1 MGTDI
6 HFVVEFRDPDIDN
19 GAWFGVFSSDTLSLR
34 LEHPL
39 YGLLSRDYPFFAA
52 LASVRGLAGPE
63 PNGFPDDASA
73 LARHSLAANGGDVHS
88 VCHMSLYEFVSRKL
102 TTPNRISS
110 TTATKLLGEEPV
122 IDYIS
127 RLGIYTTP
135 TDVHG
140 AARVIAWFDS

>member
-19 GAWFGVFSSDTLSLR
+19 GAWFGVFSSDTLFLR
-34 LEHPL
+34 WEHPL
-39 YGLLSRDYPFFAA
+39 CELLSRDYPFFAA
-52 LASVRGLAGPE
+52 LASVRGFAGPE

-73 LARHSLAANGGDVHS
+73 LAKYSLAANGGDAHS
-88 VCHMSLYEFVSRKL
+88 TCHMSLYEFVSRKL
-102 TTPNRISS
+102 TTPDLISS
-110 TTATKLLGEEPV
+110 TTAAKLLGEEPV
-122 IDYIS
+122 IDYIN

-135 TDVHG
+135 PDVHG

>member
-39 YGLLSRDYPFFAA
+39 YELLSRDYPFFAA
-52 LASVRGLAGPE
+52 LASVRGFAGPE

-73 LARHSLAANGGDVHS
+73 LARHSLAVDRWDMHS
-88 VCHMSLYEFVSRKL
+88 ICHMSLYEFVSRKL
-102 TTPNRISS
+102 MTPDRISS
-110 TTATKLLGEEPV
+110 TTAAKLLGEEPV
-122 IDYIS
+122 IDYIN
-127 RLGIYTTP
+127 RLGICTAS